1 MLSTSFV
8 SSSHN
13 DYANSHCRTFETA
26 SEFLYLRDYCS
37 GLLVSC
43 LKADAGLRAFA
54 RTAEREH
61 QLLKTIAQRPDSKLT
76 LAYTEQGVMV
86 GQVTLAP
93 ASGWWE
99 DLPNTYEIA
108 VEVSASRRRRG
119 LARQMLGLALEQ
131 DCIED
136 CIIIGLGLSWHW
148 DIEGSGLTRFGYRT
162 MIEQL
167 FAYHGFAEYLTAE
180 GNISMDPA
188 NIFLGRLG
196 RRVDDGTMNLF
207 FQRLL
212 QSDRLPGL

>member
-1 MLSTSFV
+1 MLSIPFV
-8 SSSHN
+8 PSSH
-13 DYANSHCRTFETA
+13 DDKANAHCRTFGTA
-26 SEFLYLRDYCS
+26 SEFVYLRDHCS
-37 GLLVSC
+37 DLLVSC
-43 LKADAGLRAFA
+43 LKPDSGLRAFA
-54 RTAEREH
+54 RTADREH
-61 QLLKTIAQRPDSKLT
+61 QLLKTIAQRSDSKLT
-76 LAYTEQGVMV
+76 LAYTEQGVIV

-93 ASGWWE
+93 ASDWWE
-99 DLPNTYEIA
+99 NLPNTYEVA
-108 VEVSASRRRRG
+108 VEVSASRRQRG
-119 LARQMLGLALEQ
+119 LARQLLGLALEQ
-131 DCIED
+131 DWIED

-162 MIEQL
+162 MITQL

-196 RRVDDGTMNLF
+196 RRVDDSTVNLF